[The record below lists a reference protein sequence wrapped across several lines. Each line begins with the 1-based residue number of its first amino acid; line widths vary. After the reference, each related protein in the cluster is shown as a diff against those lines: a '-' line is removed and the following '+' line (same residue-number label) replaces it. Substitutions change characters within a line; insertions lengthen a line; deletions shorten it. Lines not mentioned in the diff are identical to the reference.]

1 MMSAPSCST
10 SRRVSLIAVSALS
23 LEQPTPTS
31 CSGWPLISPPVQPSR
46 GLLGFLGLAP
56 VCSETAATTPAR
68 SWLSN
73 DPNAPWQSERTPIL
87 MGEPAPP
94 DDVDVDV
101 DAGVEVA
108 PDAVDFVV
116 SEDFEAPPQPAV
128 TSTATPS
135 RAASQH
141 RLICLPSFTASI
153 CAPPRD
159 RLLGPG
165 T

>member
-87 MGEPAPP
+87 MGVPAPP
-94 DDVDVDV
+94 DVVAVD
-101 DAGVEVA
+101 EVA
-108 PDAVDFVV
+108 AAAVDFVV
-116 SEDFEAPPQPAV
+116 SEDDFEAPPQPAV

-141 RLICLPSFTASI
+141 RPSCLPSLRPSVLLLLVTA
-153 CAPPRD
+153 CVD
-159 RLLGPG
+159 L
-165 T
+165 